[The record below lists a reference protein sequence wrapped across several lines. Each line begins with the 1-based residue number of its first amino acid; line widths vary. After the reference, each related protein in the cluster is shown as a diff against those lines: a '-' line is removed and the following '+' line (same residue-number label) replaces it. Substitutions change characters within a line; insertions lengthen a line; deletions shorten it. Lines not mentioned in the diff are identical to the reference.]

1 MIGGGHMTE
10 PCESMEE
17 YLAKLAAAPAPD
29 APAAPAPGPW
39 DGVNDAAG
47 LQVAQLLADSR
58 RAIADCKTPAAV
70 LSPIIQSMFGT
81 GSQEAQTVAELI
93 REAEQPGGPELALA
107 LIARQRKF
115 IKKEMK
121 ELERQLASYTALLLN
136 LDSKEA
142 YIKNNMAQNSDDE
155 SALTAVL
162 CFVRCIDEIDNIDEV
177 FKSAQELFE
186 KHHRNASAMG
196 LLLGALT
203 EAEQK
208 QFDNEDYS
216 SIEMINYAELR
227 EKVMEAALGRAETG
241 QKQGISS

>member
-1 MIGGGHMTE
+1 MTE

-29 APAAPAPGPW
+29 APVAPAPGPW

-107 LIARQRKF
+107 AIERKRKF
-115 IKKEMK
+115 IQKEIK
-121 ELERQLASYTALLLN
+121 ELEEQIESYNALL
-136 LDSKEA
+136 
-142 YIKNNMAQNSDDE
+142 
-155 SALTAVL
+155 
-162 CFVRCIDEIDNIDEV
+162 
-177 FKSAQELFE
+177 
-186 KHHRNASAMG
+186 
-196 LLLGALT
+196 
-203 EAEQK
+203 
-208 QFDNEDYS
+208 
-216 SIEMINYAELR
+216 
-227 EKVMEAALGRAETG
+227 
-241 QKQGISS
+241 